1 MSADYSETPKSECGM
16 GSCMAGLEVGAE
28 LGVHPP
34 LHRFLSLALF
44 LSSLSVTHSL
54 AVEHNL
60 GGPEAASSQRGSFHR
75 VLRSFVVRF
84 VSDPLAL
91 WHHQPIKLHAEEADE
106 TFALI
111 FYVVN
116 DLQPFVP
123 LFLDKF
129 RFYLS
134 S

>member
-1 MSADYSETPKSECGM
+1 MSTDYSETPKSECGM

-28 LGVHPP
+28 MGVHPP
-34 LHRFLSLALF
+34 PHRFLSLALF

-54 AVEHNL
+54 AVERNL

-75 VLRSFVVRF
+75 VLRSFVVSF

-91 WHHQPIKLHAEEADE
+91 WHHQAIKLHAEADE

-111 FYVVN
+111 FFTLLTIFN
-116 DLQPFVP
+116 LL
-123 LFLDKF
+123 LFYF
-129 RFYLS
+129 
-134 S
+134 